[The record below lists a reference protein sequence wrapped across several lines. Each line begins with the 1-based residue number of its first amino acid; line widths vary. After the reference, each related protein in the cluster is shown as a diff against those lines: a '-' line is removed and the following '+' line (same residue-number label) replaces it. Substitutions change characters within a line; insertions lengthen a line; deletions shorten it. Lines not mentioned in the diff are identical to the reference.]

1 MTFRKWAVRFVLFAG
16 GLVLSL
22 VLIAFLSVQMQQ
34 RTLRWRAERLSR
46 DMHQIRLYQSTWADA
61 QRLMHRWGAWG
72 YYDGSCMAASCKYEI
87 ELDSVDRYNQRVPRQ
102 AWMIWLL
109 RHDRLNLYQ
118 WFGGRLSVFRA
129 SFTVHDGT
137 IWRESAAMAVS
148 VPGRRMR
155 KENDFDWTL
164 IIGAGSY
171 QRLRGTLNDG
181 MHITMGSDDQ
191 LARHPYYKVWRP
203 SGCKV
208 LCQMVEVYYST
219 RTPPAEIERL
229 TSYDFSCF
237 TRFKPCARIVD
248 LLPVAE
254 EWHTYDSE
262 YESSPTVLVPKE
274 RPLSEYSIPSPPPC
288 SGHSCLGAG
297 AGRRLCFGR
306 RGAFDEDREES
317 RGI

>member
-155 KENDFDWTL
+155 KENDFATL
-164 IIGAGSY
+164 
-171 QRLRGTLNDG
+171 QR
-181 MHITMGSDDQ
+181 
-191 LARHPYYKVWRP
+191 
-203 SGCKV
+203 
-208 LCQMVEVYYST
+208 
-219 RTPPAEIERL
+219 
-229 TSYDFSCF
+229 
-237 TRFKPCARIVD
+237 
-248 LLPVAE
+248 
-254 EWHTYDSE
+254 
-262 YESSPTVLVPKE
+262 
-274 RPLSEYSIPSPPPC
+274 
-288 SGHSCLGAG
+288 HSCLGAG